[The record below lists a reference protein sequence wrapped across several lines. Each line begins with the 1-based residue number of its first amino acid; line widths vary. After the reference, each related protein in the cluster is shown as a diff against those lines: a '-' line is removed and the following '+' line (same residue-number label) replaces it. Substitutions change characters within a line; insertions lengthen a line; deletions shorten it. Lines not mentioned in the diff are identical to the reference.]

1 MDVGFLGLG
10 FQPKWGVA
18 DTPVMPKGRYEIMRK
33 YMPTVGS
40 MGLDMMFRTTTIQV
54 RTIWREPAAIPS
66 VRFPYQSGAKRVAL
80 GARICKER
88 TTDGAMVV
96 ISPQPSP
103 HHLLII
109 THGAKSCVPRFACWC
124 EIRHVFFTGRANVP
138 RWRNAVS
145 CVALNRSRRF
155 SCLSVRGP

>member
-1 MDVGFLGLG
+1 VKSIAEEMDVGFLGLG

-66 VRFPYQSGAKRVAL
+66 VRFPYQSGA
-80 GARICKER
+80 EE
-88 TTDGAMVV
+88 
-96 ISPQPSP
+96 
-103 HHLLII
+103 
-109 THGAKSCVPRFACWC
+109 SCVRCANLQGAHNGRSDGGDLAAAVAASLTHHHTWC
-124 EIRHVFFTGRANVP
+124 QELRPPLCVLV
-138 RWRNAVS
+138 RNPPCIFHWQSECSKMAE
-145 CVALNRSRRF
+145 RS
-155 SCLSVRGP
+155 